1 MLETIDLMMLKDSK
15 DYSYIPFSNGV
26 LKVTQTGTELK
37 EYFEMDEYIWES
49 QILERNWVKT
59 KNLIPIVI
67 LENGGFLCNSDDLK
81 NVKIRKNKKQ
91 A

>member
-1 MLETIDLMMLKDSK
+1 MDTKIKKVMKNLVEIEKIVTSKEVAKMM
-15 DYSYIPFSNGV
+15 
-26 LKVTQTGTELK
+26 KVTQRTLC
-37 EYFEMDEYIWES
+37 
-49 QILERNWVKT
+49 NWVKT

-67 LENGGFLCNSDDLK
+67 LENGGFLFNSDDLK